1 MMIFDKTA
9 FWSSAVNIDEQ
20 FLNNIKRCLI
30 LAPHPDDESLACG
43 GLIQSLLQ
51 KGCDVRVILTT
62 DGSRSHHSVT
72 YPADRLAKLRYTEM
86 ISALSFLGLSQ
97 DKLSGY
103 QSQDSAMPAK
113 GEDGFEALS
122 EKLHADLSS
131 FLPQLILVPYELDPH
146 RDHRATFQLLLAALK
161 NVPDY
166 KPTIW
171 EYPIWLYE
179 NATESDIPQLEEG
192 ELKSLEVND
201 HLQQKKKAIHA
212 HQSQTTQLI
221 DDDPEGFILTEE
233 MIGNF
238 LTGKEYF
245 MQRTKTNPAGTLS
258 KDYFEQLYSTHSD
271 PWSFETSEYE
281 KNKYAATLAAI
292 PDEQYERALEIGCS
306 IGVLTQ
312 MLSTKCKHLIS
323 MDISEIALEKARLRM
338 KDRAEI
344 KFLHG
349 GIPMDY
355 PKGSFDLIVMSEV
368 GYYLSKEDLL
378 QTRKLITNSLQ
389 PDGILVLVHWTHFVA
404 DYPLSGDEVHHC
416 FANAGLLHLK
426 GDRTADYRLDVY
438 RKQS

>member
-1 MMIFDKTA
+1 MIFDKTA
-9 FWSSAVNIDEQ
+9 FWSSAVSIDQQ
-20 FLNNIKRCLI
+20 FLNEIKRCLI

-43 GLIQSLLQ
+43 GLIQLLVQ

-62 DGSRSHHSVT
+62 DGSQSHQSLT
-72 YPADRLAKLRYTEM
+72 YPPDRLAELRYTEM
-86 ISALSFLGLSQ
+86 VSALEFLGLSQ

-103 QSQDSAMPAK
+103 KSKDSAMPAK
-113 GEDGFEALS
+113 GEDGFDALS
-122 EKLHADLSS
+122 KKLHADLSS

-146 RDHRATFQLLLAALK
+146 RDHRATFQLLFSALK
-161 NVPDY
+161 NVTDY

-179 NATESDIPQLEEG
+179 NASKNDIPKLEAG
-192 ELKSLEVND
+192 ELKFLEIKD
-201 HLQQKKKAIHA
+201 HLQQKNKAIHA
-212 HQSQTTQLI
+212 HRSQTTQMI
-221 DDDPEGFILTEE
+221 NDDPTGFMLTEG

-245 MQRTKTNPAGTLS
+245 MQRKKTNPADTLS

-271 PWSFETSEYE
+271 PWSFETSVYE
-281 KNKYAATLAAI
+281 KNKYEDTLAAI
-292 PDEQYERALEIGCS
+292 PDGKYKLALEIGCS

-312 MLSTKCKHLIS
+312 MLRTKCQHLIS

-338 KDRAEI
+338 KDQEEVT
-344 KFLHG
+344 FLHG

-355 PKGSFDLIVMSEV
+355 PEGSFNLVVMSEV

-378 QTRKLITNSLQ
+378 QTRKLIKNSLQ
-389 PDGILVLVHWTHFVA
+389 MDGILVLVHWTHFVV

-416 FANAGLLHLK
+416 FADAGLSHIK
-426 GDRTADYRLDVY
+426 GHRTADYRLDVY
-438 RKQS
+438 KNQA

>member
-1 MMIFDKTA
+1 MIFDKTA
-9 FWSSAVNIDEQ
+9 FWSSAVSIDQQ
-20 FLNNIKRCLI
+20 FLNEIKRCLI

-43 GLIQSLLQ
+43 GLIQSLIQ
-51 KGCDVRVILTT
+51 RGCDVRVILNT
-62 DGSRSHHSVT
+62 DGSQSHHSAT
-72 YPADRLAKLRYTEM
+72 YPSDRLAELRYTEM
-86 ISALSFLGLSQ
+86 ITALGFLGLSQ

-103 QSQDSAMPAK
+103 QSKDSAMPAK

-122 EKLHADLSS
+122 IKLHADLSS

-146 RDHRATFQLLLAALK
+146 RDHRATFQLLFAALK
-161 NVPDY
+161 NVTNY

-179 NATESDIPQLEEG
+179 NASENDIPKLEAG
-192 ELKSLEVND
+192 ELKFLEIKDN
-201 HLQQKKKAIHA
+201 LSQKNKAIHA

-221 DDDPEGFILTEE
+221 HDDPTGFMLSEE

-245 MQRTKTNPAGTLS
+245 MQRKKTNPANTLS

-271 PWSFETSEYE
+271 PWSFETSVYE
-281 KNKYAATLAAI
+281 KDKYAATVAAI
-292 PDEQYERALEIGCS
+292 PNGQYERALEIGCS

-312 MLSTKCKHLIS
+312 MLSTKCQHLIS
-323 MDISEIALEKARLRM
+323 MDISEIALEKARSRM
-338 KDRAEI
+338 KDQEDVT
-344 KFLHG
+344 FLHG

-355 PKGSFDLIVMSEV
+355 PEGNFNLIVMSEV

-378 QTRKLITNSLQ
+378 KARELITNSLS
-389 PDGILVLVHWTHFVA
+389 PHGVLVLVHWTHFVA

-416 FANAGLLHLK
+416 FADADLSHIK
-426 GDRTADYRLDVY
+426 GDRKADYRLDVF
-438 RKQS
+438 RKQG